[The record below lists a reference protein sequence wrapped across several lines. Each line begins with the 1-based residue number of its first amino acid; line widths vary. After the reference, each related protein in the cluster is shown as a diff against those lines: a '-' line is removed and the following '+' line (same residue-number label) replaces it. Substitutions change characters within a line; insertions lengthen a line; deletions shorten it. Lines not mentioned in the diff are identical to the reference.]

1 MGLAS
6 STGII
11 SGINYSELASQ
22 LAELEARPI
31 LLLQTK
37 QAKLESVSAE
47 LSTLSVQLSGL
58 RSAAKSLSSLSNFNA
73 NTVSVTQ
80 TTSGVSLLSATVDST
95 AVAGTSEIKVNQLA
109 QSNSVASQGFV
120 DDDTTAVASAPG
132 TLEFK
137 VGTAGAVT
145 SIDVTTETT
154 LVQLRDAIN
163 SANGSVNASII
174 NDGSGSNP
182 YRLVLNAKDSGA
194 SNTVSITEN
203 PTTLDF
209 TNKKIEDAFAKT
221 TNSYAG
227 TVSSNSGDNYTGTT
241 NKTYLIEIVTGG
253 TPESGSAQY
262 KYSIDG
268 GITFLGSDGN
278 TYESGTNDIT
288 VPTSSTTVGGNTEGV
303 EISFGSGTGTLAVGD
318 QFTIDVFNPTLQD
331 AKDAVI
337 EVGSLTISKSSNT
350 ISDVIQGVTLNLLQ
364 AGASTDT
371 IEVNVSEETGS
382 IQGQVES
389 FISAYNS
396 AIGYL
401 HDQLSFDPENVETST
416 PQVLLGDSTAVL
428 LNRQLQNIIG
438 SIVPGASSGLNSLAQ
453 LGVSTNPDTAE
464 ISLDESKFQSALSG
478 SLIDVTRLFI
488 GIGVPT
494 NSQIDFV
501 SKTDDTDPG
510 SYGVVINT
518 APTRATV
525 DADHAIQTGGIA
537 AEEVLSVNVFTDATS
552 TNETPTTVQI
562 TAAAGSTVNDI
573 VNAFNSAFATADIAI
588 SASNNNGAIQIRTTE
603 YGDDFKIQV
612 LSDKDNSSTQ
622 SGLGTVDSSF
632 KEGTGI
638 DIAGTINGYKANA
651 KGAVLT
657 SGSGFGDDGLSIRA
671 EVSTIGNFGNVTVS
685 SGVADRTA
693 ALIARIVDTSN
704 GTIKIRQEGLADSVD
719 DIKGQIER
727 KSISVAAFEQRTL
740 QQFQRLEVLL
750 NQFQTQGNVLAAGL
764 SSISNL
770 QTQINNR

>member
-11 SGINYSELASQ
+11 SGINYADLASQ

-31 LLLQTK
+31 FLLQSQ
-37 QAKLESVSAE
+37 QANLESVSAE
-47 LSTLSVQLSGL
+47 LSTLSIQLSGL
-58 RSAAKSLSSLSNFNA
+58 QSAANSLSSLSNFNT

-80 TTSGVSLLSATVDST
+80 TTAGVSLLSATVDST
-95 AVAGTSEIKVNQLA
+95 AVPGTSQIQVNQLA
-109 QSNSVASQGFV
+109 QSHSIASQGFV
-120 DDDTTAVASAPG
+120 DDDTTAVASAAG
-132 TLEFK
+132 TFKFK

-145 SIDVTTETT
+145 SFSVTTTTT
-154 LVQLRDAIN
+154 LVQLRDGIN
-163 SANGSVNASII
+163 NANGSVNASII

-182 YRLVLNAKDSGA
+182 YRLVLTAKDSG
-194 SNTVSITEN
+194 STNTVSITSN

-209 TNKKIEDAFAKT
+209 TNKKIEDAFAIK

-227 TVSSNSGDNYTGTT
+227 TVTSNSGNNYTGTT

-253 TPESGSAQY
+253 TPESTNARY

-278 TYESGTNDIT
+278 TYVSGTNDIT
-288 VPTSSTTVGGNTEGV
+288 VETSLTTVGNNSEGV
-303 EISFGSGTGTLAVGD
+303 QISFGSGTGTLAVGD

-337 EVGSLTISKSSNT
+337 EVGTLTISKSSNT

-371 IEVNVSEETGS
+371 IDVTVSVDTSG
-382 IQGQVES
+382 IKGQIDS

-401 HDQLSFDPENVETST
+401 HTQLSFDPEST
-416 PQVLLGDSTAVL
+416 GTATAQPLLGDSTAIL
-428 LNRQLQNIIG
+428 LNRQLKNIIG
-438 SIVPGASSGLNSLAQ
+438 SIVPGSSSGLNSLAQ
-453 LGVSTNPDTAE
+453 LGVSTDTDTSE
-464 ISLDESKFQSALSG
+464 ISLDSSKFDAALTA
-478 SLIDVTRLFI
+478 SLTDVTRLFI

-510 SYGVVINT
+510 SYGVVVNT
-518 APTRATV
+518 VPTRSTV
-525 DADHAIQTGGIA
+525 LGANIVPTVGITDAEII
-537 AEEVLSVNVFTDATS
+537 SVSFFINATS
-552 TNETPTTVQI
+552 TTSTPTTAQI
-562 TAAAGSTVNDI
+562 TAAAGSKINDI
-573 VNAFNSAFATADIAI
+573 INALNSEFATKGLAV
-588 SASNNNGAIQIRTTE
+588 SASNSSGSIQIRADE

-612 LSDKDNSSTQ
+612 LTNAASPTNQ
-622 SGLGTVDSSF
+622 SGFSDTLT
-632 KEGTGI
+632 ENTGI
-638 DIAGTINGYKANA
+638 DIAGTINGFKANA

-657 SGSGFGDDGLSIRA
+657 SGSGFADDGLSIRA
-671 EVSTIGNFGNVTVS
+671 EVSTTGNFGNITVS
-685 SGVADRTA
+685 SGVADRMA

-704 GTIKIRQEGLADSVD
+704 GTIKIRQDGIADSVE
-719 DIKGQIER
+719 DIEEQIER
-727 KSISVAAFEQRTL
+727 KSILVAAFEQRTL
-740 QQFQRLEVLL
+740 QQFQRLEILL
-750 NQFQTQGNVLAAGL
+750 GQFQTQGNVLTAGL
-764 SSISNL
+764 SSIANL